1 MKRVNKILAILLV
14 AGLCTNSSVE
24 AIRFLQLPC
33 AMTAEGKT
41 HEDLKKWSK
50 KAWDE
55 AREGT
60 WFWFHFTGERPTR
73 KFVVRKGAKGVE
85 EHETLMTLDPKDSE
99 TATFEEAARLWDIK
113 HNELLQ
119 QIKAFWPDLETYGK
133 VKLEEISTNTKLE
146 NILVHAEARSLG
158 IIENSLPKGVTID
171 SLKPLIAQKRAELAA
186 SAPKPTPP
194 PPPKS
199 ASQECVDRGIEVAS
213 WASYPECIRLLD
225 LIKKYNPTLVT
236 SKPGEQI
243 NGKELLATLEAQD
256 RAAALDRFALTRPDV
271 TLDDSLTAQ
280 EVWQILPVAH
290 QIRPRVLEAMRTG
303 DNISAIAVKETLR
316 THSLNHLTTDLGY
329 TGAVDDSW
337 ELEQIHAQTE
347 KHEVRQCM
355 LRWSLT
361 PAEDDA
367 QLPSREDLNELFTN
381 LVSLSIPGNGM
392 TFAQAQ
398 EAVAAAQAKKAKNE
412 QVKEFRARKDA
423 DRRMRRLF
431 QQQEDARLE
440 EVSAA
445 IKEAKF
451 NPADVDASLTTRDIH
466 VLAAAGL
473 DPKGLTLTDLG
484 TVGED
489 GCDYA
494 NIAALAASQKSAA
507 MDAVENAG
515 FEPQLVVGCH
525 ETPVQILADL
535 KKRQEFVARL
545 AARGFNMDAPTV
557 ETTEE
562 EPATDGSSSGETPSE
577 SPAKAPKT
585 LRKNVK
591 LELLDDMVRLGVTQ
605 VDLDAQ
611 KDAEPQPSGSSDSG
625 RTSSIPAKPHAK
637 SFEERA
643 SKAIDNFAVKFAAAS
658 LQTNG
663 LPQAVARAITKART
677 FVPQSESTP
686 SDDASADDATP
697 VEAVLPSAEI
707 AQILREFI
715 ADYKALPSSPAKSKV
730 REAFVAEQFKTGR
743 IKTTSL
749 QAPSGSLMRSRSST
763 SSIPDTKSA
772 LELLT
777 SDIAA
782 LKIQI
787 QGEQLEA
794 KRKAQRK
801 AALAA
806 EGEGAEEEATD
817 PTEAAREAA
826 RAAHEAQ
833 LLAELEGLRD
843 EMYTAVYSPI
853 TGTQGKF
860 AGKEID
866 YNAAAASIQSLWRGA
881 KMTGVKQA
889 EAKARMANP
898 IWQWKKA
905 LPALKLERL
914 QKMLAEDAAYESE
927 APVAPTRD
935 AFVDDESPSED
946 GSTPS
951 GSMSSSGESTVKSD
965 AQVRFERAQAE
976 YEKNMAEYNN
986 DVAAREAR
994 MKMLSAEIEV
1004 LKARLAPFTVENET
1018 AFWTA
1023 KAAQLREK
1031 AAELTNAEAQEDACW
1046 SAIFSLH
1053 KQMDRATRGTEAHAK
1068 LSAQAAELRKLR
1080 ETAYPAQ
1087 HLSSRKAGSRSTQP
1101 EPTEEDKAAARAKLT
1116 ELLAA
1121 EAVVLEAQAQQCEAK
1136 SAKFLEDRAKWEKDH
1151 PKPVTPPTPPKPG
1164 DPKDPKDDGDK
1175 GKPTPPTPPTPPT
1188 QPADWTAGQVAK
1200 IDAAILVVALMAQN
1214 FHEGYVGAV
1223 SADEDTRSMGQ
1234 KFQEA
1239 FAALIELRRYVDTL
1253 SATYRVVAPAE
1264 PAEGETTPG
1273 FGSRLKTFGKNKT
1286 MWATGLAG
1294 AGAFTGYVGAQ
1305 KLHKRLVK

>member
-14 AGLCTNSSVE
+14 AGLCSN
-24 AIRFLQLPC
+24 
-33 AMTAEGKT
+33 G
-41 HEDLKKWSK
+41 
-50 KAWDE
+50 
-55 AREGT
+55 
-60 WFWFHFTGERPTR
+60 
-73 KFVVRKGAKGVE
+73 VV
-85 EHETLMTLDPKDSE
+85 
-99 TATFEEAARLWDIK
+99 EAAR
-113 HNELLQ
+113 
-119 QIKAFWPDLETYGK
+119 
-133 VKLEEISTNTKLE
+133 
-146 NILVHAEARSLG
+146 
-158 IIENSLPKGVTID
+158 PKGDLKWYDTKATYSKDDKFWATYNGENPERIWIVKVTEVDSNGKIMKHEVLQEAEYED
-171 SLKPLIAQKRAELAA
+171 ADADLPHEWDRLAAQARTLGLESVTDGRALSLKALRDAVQAA
-186 SAPKPTPP
+186 SARKPTPP
-194 PPPKS
+194 RSFPTPPPAPKR
-199 ASQECVDRGIEVAS
+199 EVDQLAEMGVSTAWGTE
-213 WASYPECIRLLD
+213 PQCIRLLQ
-225 LIKKYNPTLVT
+225 LINKYDPTLVR
-236 SKPGEQI
+236 SNPGEQI

-256 RAAALDRFALTRPDV
+256 RAAAVEQFAKVRPSV
-271 TLDDSLTAQ
+271 TLDDNLTAQ
-280 EVWQILPVAH
+280 EIWQILPVAH
-290 QIRPRVLEAMRTG
+290 QIRPHVLAAVKTG
-303 DNISAIAVKETLR
+303 CNVSAIASQEAQRTLR
-316 THSLNHLTTDLGY
+316 LNNLTGHFAYAGT
-329 TGAVDDSW
+329 VDDSW
-337 ELEQIHAQTE
+337 EIEQIEAQI
-347 KHEVRQCM
+347 KKQQVRQLM
-355 LRWSLT
+355 STWSLT
-361 PAEDDA
+361 PAEDDNE
-367 QLPSREDLNELFTN
+367 LPSPEDLNAL
-381 LVSLSIPGNGM
+381 LSKLHALRIDGNRM

-451 NPADVDASLTTRDIH
+451 NPADVDASLTTIDIR
-466 VLAAAGL
+466 VLAGNGL
-473 DPKGLTLTDLG
+473 DPKGLTRESLG
-484 TVGED
+484 TVGEY

-494 NIAALAASQKSAA
+494 NINALVASQKSAA
-507 MDAVENAG
+507 MDTVGAAG
-515 FEPQLVVGCH
+515 FDAHSILVTEGN
-525 ETPVQILADL
+525 PAQILANL
-535 KKRQEFVARL
+535 KKRQQLVARL
-545 AARGFNMDAPTV
+545 TARGFDMDAPTV
-557 ETTEE
+557 ETSEE
-562 EPATDGSSSGETPSE
+562 EPATDGSSSGETPAE
-577 SPAKAPKT
+577 AKAPKT
-585 LRKNVK
+585 LRKNVE
-591 LELLDDMVRLGVTQ
+591 LGLLDGMVHYGVTQ
-605 VDLDAQ
+605 EDLE
-611 KDAEPQPSGSSDSG
+611 AEKEIVPQTSSGSSDSG
-625 RTSSIPAKPHAK
+625 RTSSMPAKPHAQ
-637 SFEERA
+637 SFEELA
-643 SKAIDNFAVKFAAAS
+643 DKAIRTVDGKFAAAS
-658 LQTNG
+658 LQTQN
-663 LPQAVARAITKART
+663 LPQDVAHAITTALS
-677 FVPQSESTP
+677 FVPQSKPTP
-686 SDDASADDATP
+686 SDDASADDVPP
-697 VEAVLPSAEI
+697 VEAVQPSAEI
-707 AQILREFI
+707 ARILREFI
-715 ADYKALPSSPAKSKV
+715 AGYNALPSSPAKSKV
-730 REAFVAEQFKTGR
+730 RESFVAKSFATGR

-794 KRKAQRK
+794 KREAQRK

-806 EGEGAEEEATD
+806 EGEGDVEVKVD
-817 PTEAAREAA
+817 PTEIEREAA
-826 RAAHEAQ
+826 RAAHNAQ
-833 LLAELEGLRD
+833 LLAGLEGLRH
-843 EMYTAVYSPI
+843 EMYTAVYGPI

-860 AGKEID
+860 AGKQID
-866 YNAAAASIQSLWRGA
+866 YNAAAASIQSLWHGK

-889 EAKARMANP
+889 KAKARMANP

-905 LPALKLERL
+905 LPALRLENLQERL
-914 QKMLAEDAAYESE
+914 AELTADELE
-927 APVAPTRD
+927 APVAPNPD
-935 AFVDDESPSED
+935 NFVDESPSED
-946 GSTPS
+946 GSRPS
-951 GSMSSSGESTVKSD
+951 GSMRSPGESKVKSD
-965 AQVRFERAQAE
+965 AQVRFEIAQAA
-976 YEKNMAEYNN
+976 YERKMAEYN
-986 DVAAREAR
+986 DGVADRKAR
-994 MKMLSAEIEV
+994 MERLSAEIEA

-1087 HLSSRKAGSRSTQP
+1087 LLSSRKAGSRSTQP

-1164 DPKDPKDDGDK
+1164 DPKGPNGDDGK

-1188 QPADWTAGQVAK
+1188 QPADWTVGQVAK

-1223 SADEDTRSMGQ
+1223 SADEDMRSMGQ

-1253 SATYRVVAPAE
+1253 NATYRVVAPA
-1264 PAEGETTPG
+1264 PAAEGETTPG
-1273 FGSRLKTFGKNKT
+1273 LGSRLKTFGKNKT

-1294 AGAFTGYVGAQ
+1294 AGAFTGYVGA
-1305 KLHKRLVK
+1305 KAAHKKWIK

>member
-24 AIRFLQLPC
+24 AIRFLQLPD

-41 HEDLKKWSK
+41 HEDLQRWSK
-50 KAWDE
+50 QAWEE
-55 AREGT
+55 ASEGT
-60 WFWFHFTGERPTR
+60 WFWFHYTGERPTR

-99 TATFEEAARLWDIK
+99 TATFEAAGCSWDIR
-113 HNELLQ
+113 HSELLQ
-119 QIKAFWPDLETYGK
+119 NIKAFWPDLNKYGK
-133 VKLEEISTNTKLE
+133 VKLEEISSNTRLE

-158 IIENSLPKGVTID
+158 LAANTLPQEVTFE
-171 SLKPLIAQKRAELAA
+171 SLKSLIAQKRAELAG

-194 PPPKS
+194 PAPKS
-199 ASQECVDRGIEVAS
+199 ASQECVDMGIEVSS
-213 WASYPECIRLLD
+213 WASYQDCVRLVE
-225 LIKKYNPTLVT
+225 LVRT
-236 SKPGEQI
+236 YGFTRSDDGTPV
-243 NGKELLATLEAQD
+243 NGKELLAMLEAQH
-256 RAAALDRFALTRPDV
+256 RAAALEQFATARPDV
-271 TLDDSLTAQ
+271 TLDASLTAQ
-280 EVWQILPVAH
+280 EVWQILPLAH
-290 QIRPRVLEAMRTG
+290 KMRPHVLAALKTGSKVSVIASQEAQRTLLL
-303 DNISAIAVKETLR
+303 T
-316 THSLNHLTTDLGY
+316 HLTKDLAYAG
-329 TGAVDDSW
+329 TVDDSW
-337 ELEQIHAQTE
+337 EIERIEAQIE
-347 KHEVRQCM
+347 KQQVRQFM
-355 LRWSLT
+355 REWSLT

-367 QLPSREDLNELFTN
+367 KLPSQEDLNALLTK
-381 LVSLSIPGNGM
+381 LHALHIDGNNM

-398 EAVAAAQAKKAKNE
+398 EAVAKAQAKKEAYAKE
-412 QVKEFRARKDA
+412 KSERFDRAIAEHNAHRRKK
-423 DRRMRRLF
+423 
-431 QQQEDARLE
+431 
-440 EVSAA
+440 A

-451 NPADVDASLTTRDIH
+451 NPADVDASLTAYDIRA
-466 VLAAAGL
+466 LALKGL
-473 DPKGLTLTDLG
+473 DPKGLTRESLG
-484 TVGED
+484 TVDEY

-562 EPATDGSSSGETPSE
+562 EPATDGSSSGETPAE
-577 SPAKAPKT
+577 AKAPKT
-585 LRKNVK
+585 LRKNVD
-591 LELLDDMVRLGVTQ
+591 LELLGDMVLFGVTQ
-605 VDLDAQ
+605 EDLDAE
-611 KDAEPQPSGSSDSG
+611 KAAGPQASGTSDSG
-625 RTSSIPAKPHAK
+625 RTSSIPCKPHTQ
-637 SFEERA
+637 SFEELA
-643 SKAIDNFAVKFAAAS
+643 GKAIRTVNGKFTAAS
-658 LQTNG
+658 LQTQN
-663 LPQAVARAITKART
+663 LPQDVAHALTEA
-677 FVPQSESTP
+677 FLAQPQPEPTP
-686 SDDASADDATP
+686 SEDTSAGDVPP
-697 VEAVLPSAEI
+697 VEAVQPSAKI
-707 AQILREFI
+707 ARILRDFI
-715 ADYKALPSSPAKSKV
+715 ADYNALPSSPAKSTV
-730 REAFVAEQFKTGR
+730 RESFVAEQFKTGR
-743 IKTTSL
+743 IKRTPP
-749 QAPSGSLMRSRSST
+749 QAPSDSLMRSHT
-763 SSIPDTKSA
+763 SRNSIPDIKST

-782 LKIQI
+782 LKSQI
-787 QGEQLEA
+787 QDAQL
-794 KRKAQRK
+794 KKAER
-801 AALAA
+801 
-806 EGEGAEEEATD
+806 EVEDAEEEAVD
-817 PTEAAREAA
+817 PTEAKREAA
-826 RAAHEAQ
+826 RAARAAYNAQ

-843 EMYTAVYSPI
+843 EMYTAVYGPI

-860 AGKEID
+860 AGKQID
-866 YNAAAASIQSLWRGA
+866 YNAAATSIQSLWRGA
-881 KMTGVKQA
+881 KMTGVKHA

-898 IWQWKKA
+898 IWEWKKA
-905 LPALKLERL
+905 LPALRLETL
-914 QKMLAEDAAYESE
+914 QEKLAELTADEPK

-951 GSMSSSGESTVKSD
+951 GSMSSPGESTVKSD

-1087 HLSSRKAGSRSTQP
+1087 LLSSRKAGSRSTQP